1 MKKRRTLG
9 IALLMMVMLLT
20 ACSKT
25 DSSVD
30 MSDLKLKLEASEE
43 KVAALEEK
51 IKEMEGQGLP
61 SHDSLKN
68 PSVLGFSIEVM
79 KLIQQGDMAGLS
91 KHVHPSKGLRFS
103 PYFYID
109 VQKDQVFTGQQVA
122 GLMEN
127 SQSYSWGSYDG
138 SGEPINM
145 DFAGY
150 YKEFVYDQDF
160 LQASIIGNNY
170 PLGEGN
176 VTDNVS
182 LAYPEGKFIEYHF
195 PSFDPKFEGM
205 DWESLRLIFEEM
217 DNHWYLVG
225 ISHGQWTI

>member
-1 MKKRRTLG
+1 MFLKIFWIHLRTEW
-9 IALLMMVMLLT
+9 
-20 ACSKT
+20 
-25 DSSVD
+25 
-30 MSDLKLKLEASEE
+30 KLRLDAEF
-43 KVAALEEK
+43 
-51 IKEMEGQGLP
+51 I
-61 SHDSLKN
+61 
-68 PSVLGFSIEVM
+68 SI
-79 KLIQQGDMAGLS
+79 
-91 KHVHPSKGLRFS
+91 
-103 PYFYID
+103 YF
-109 VQKDQVFTGQQVA
+109 
-122 GLMEN
+122 L
-127 SQSYSWGSYDG
+127 
-138 SGEPINM
+138 

-150 YKEFVYDQDF
+150 YKEFVYNQDF